1 MNERLSIMSVVDML
15 LKKWYVLFIAAI
27 LGGVVAFLFTEF
39 FIEPKYEAEIK
50 LYVNASNSQ
59 KDLDEISNA
68 NITASQQ
75 LVNTYAEILKSRD
88 FLNLISEGVEERYE
102 ADTIEKMLTMESAN
116 ETEVLLVTVKH
127 SSSEDVY
134 KIAQL
139 IAQNAP
145 EYLVDMVG
153 AGSVKVVES
162 PIEPENPVSPN
173 VRANTL
179 IGVLLGII
187 FAGLLIVVLELLDT
201 RIKSGEEFANNY
213 EEPLLGEI
221 PTLEE
226 TTHTVTTQT
235 KESRG

>member
-1 MNERLSIMSVVDML
+1 
-15 LKKWYVLFIAAI
+15 
-27 LGGVVAFLFTEF
+27 
-39 FIEPKYEAEIK
+39 
-50 LYVNASNSQ
+50 
-59 KDLDEISNA
+59 
-68 NITASQQ
+68 
-75 LVNTYAEILKSRD
+75 
-88 FLNLISEGVEERYE
+88 
-102 ADTIEKMLTMESAN
+102 MLTMESAN
-116 ETEVLLVTVKH
+116 ETEVLLVTV
-127 SSSEDVY
+127 EGTNPDEVY
-134 KIAQL
+134 KISQL
-139 IAQNAP
+139 IAQKAP
-145 EYLVDMVG
+145 DYLKDMVG
-153 AGSVKVVES
+153 AGSSKIVES

-187 FAGLLIVVLELLDT
+187 LAGLLIVVLELLDT